1 MGNVKVTKEKIKAFW
16 DKHKTKVIV
25 GAVVVASGIVVKI
38 TNDRSFVNGA
48 VNGLVAGF
56 HGAIDWFDE
65 EYPDLH
71 LRERYDYYV
80 KEHPDDIIYV

>member
-71 LRERYDYYV
+71 LRERYDDYV